1 MGILRTDKISGL
13 ETSSSNNFGPNL
25 LYNGDFSKGTDGWSA
40 TNSNH
45 TVSSGQLTVT
55 NTGTNGRATSTA
67 FDTVIGEVYEISI
80 HNVSTTGQFRL
91 EIREG
96 NGSGSENPFDS
107 NNSVAGVR
115 TLRFVATETA
125 HSLVVYAIGG
135 SGTTSVYSDIT
146 VRKINNIVTGSV
158 YFDGTGDYLSVTP
171 VTYSL
176 VNWWESD
183 FTIEAWIYADS
194 FSGWYADGN
203 PGYKIPAMFGHM
215 NPSDGTNYWSFGPVE
230 NGKLEFYY
238 WKGSQD
244 HRFITSSSIST
255 GRWSH
260 IAMSYSVT
268 NGAKV
273 FIDGKG
279 TDYISLDGTPQANA
293 STAVTIGQYTG
304 IDIEGYI
311 SNLRVLA
318 GTALYTEDFTPPVH
332 ALEVIGDTV
341 LLCCNNPDSV
351 TAEGTGKTLSSGGN
365 PTFVTKNPGLTRD
378 FTSGTEFRGVTTFDT
393 QGYFVPPSGTTE
405 QRGRG
410 RGLIAGGYSGSSE
423 VNNIEYVTIASS
435 GNAQDFGDL
444 TVARRDPAG
453 CASATRGLVFA
464 GGFPSNTDIIDYVE
478 ISSTSNAIDFGDT
491 TENSAFLGAAVSN
504 STRGVFAGGIKTASP
519 IRVNPEMQYVT
530 IASRGDTLEF
540 GELSVTRYAMQG
552 AGSPTRGMFFGG
564 APAPA
569 PAALTNTIDYITI
582 AATGNAVDF
591 GDISVADRN
600 TMVCSNSIRSVIAG
614 GQQPSQHQYRIEY
627 VTNASTGNSVDFG
640 SLIISR
646 SRGAAASSQTRGV
659 IFAGYGPD
667 QVNTIEYIT
676 FATTGNASDF
686 GDTIQVIRDQAGFS
700 DSHGGIS

>member
-351 TAEGTGKTLSSGGN
+351 TAEGTGKTLSSAGN
-365 PTFVTKNPGLTRD
+365 PNFVTKNPGLTRD

-444 TVARRDPAG
+444 TVARRDGAG

-464 GGFPSNTDIIDYVE
+464 GGFPTNTNIIDYVE

-600 TMVCSNSIRSVIAG
+600 TMACSNSIRSVIAG
-614 GQQPSQHQYRIEY
+614 GQNPSQHQYRIEY